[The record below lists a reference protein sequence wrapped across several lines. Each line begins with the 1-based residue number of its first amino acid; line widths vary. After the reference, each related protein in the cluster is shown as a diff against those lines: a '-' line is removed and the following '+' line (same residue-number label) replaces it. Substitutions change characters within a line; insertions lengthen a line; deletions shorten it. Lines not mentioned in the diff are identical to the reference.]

1 MHLTAWHNKHCC
13 MALSVMLLKLQIFLF
28 IHIFRF
34 LGMLSPAEA
43 LSKNRKISHEPQWE
57 YGDIGRDTEDVSTI
71 EKEKKKPF
79 QQSDTLKPFYMK
91 LVKQGLSRVYKD
103 YKSHNPFVPPK
114 HPVRY
119 FQRMQIPPKH
129 VRKVII
135 VGAGMAGLSAAYELK
150 KAGHQVQILE
160 MQERVGGRVKT
171 FGEKEGFAKGLYVD
185 GEYVVMQL

>member
-1 MHLTAWHNKHCC
+1 
-13 MALSVMLLKLQIFLF
+13 MALSVVLLKLQIFLC

-43 LSKNRKISHEPQWE
+43 CTKNRRIFHEPRWE
-57 YGDIGRDTEDVSTI
+57 DGDIGRDTEDVSTTDS
-71 EKEKKKPF
+71 F

-103 YKSHNPFVPPK
+103 YKNDNPFVPPK
-114 HPVRY
+114 QVRY
-119 FQRMQIPPKH
+119 IQENEQDPPKH

-185 GEYVVMQL
+185 GEYVVMHI